1 MFNIPSLDKLI
12 HELGLLPGVGPKT
25 AQRLVHHILRQP
37 GYSQALRNALS
48 AVEDTVVL
56 CDSCFS
62 YTDEQDGVCHYCT
75 SPKRRDDVICVVET
89 PESVMQIDASGSY
102 DGRFHV
108 LHGALSPLH
117 GQTPDK
123 LKIKELSQR
132 IDQLIEKWPQSKVE
146 LILALDADL
155 EGDTTMLYLAKIFA
169 DRPQVIVSRLAQGVP
184 IGSNLDF
191 VDHRTLNRALENRVR
206 L

>member
-12 HELGLLPGVGPKT
+12 HELGRLPGVGPKT
-25 AQRLVHHILRQP
+25 AQRLVHHILRQS
-37 GYSQALRNALS
+37 GYSQALRQALS
-48 AVEDTVVL
+48 DVEEFVRL
-56 CDSCFS
+56 CSGCFS
-62 YTDEQDGVCHYCT
+62 YTDSEERLCHYC
-75 SPKRRDDVICVVET
+75 SNPKRRDDVICVVET
-89 PESVMQIDASGSY
+89 PESVMQIEASGSY

-123 LKIKELSQR
+123 LKIKELLQR
-132 IDQLIEKWPQSKVE
+132 IDQQLQNQPQSKVE

-155 EGDTTMLYLAKIFA
+155 EGDTTMLYLAKTFA
-169 DRPQVIVSRLAQGVP
+169 DRPQVVVSRLAQGVP
-184 IGSNLDF
+184 IGSHLDF
-191 VDHRTLNRALENRVR
+191 VDHRTLSRALENRVR

>member
-25 AQRLVHHILRQP
+25 AQRLVHHILRHH
-37 GYSQALRNALS
+37 GYSQSLRQALAS
-48 AVEDTVVL
+48 VEESVGL
-56 CDSCFS
+56 CSTCFS
-62 YTDEQDGVCHYCT
+62 YTDSPERICHYCQT
-75 SPKRRDDVICVVET
+75 AKRRDDVICVVET
-89 PESVMQIDASGSY
+89 PESVMQIEAAGSY

-123 LKIKELSQR
+123 LKIKELVQR
-132 IDQLIEKWPQSKVE
+132 IDQLLQNQPQSKVE

-169 DRPQVIVSRLAQGVP
+169 DRPQVVVSRLAQGVP
-184 IGSNLDF
+184 IGSHLDF
-191 VDHRTLNRALENRVR
+191 VDHRTLSRALENRVR

>member
-12 HELGLLPGVGPKT
+12 HELSRLPGVGPKT

-37 GYSQALRNALS
+37 GYSQTLRQALAH
-48 AVEDTVVL
+48 VEELVRL
-56 CDSCFS
+56 CTCCFS
-62 YTDEQDGVCHYCT
+62 YTDAEDGLCHYC
-75 SPKRRDDVICVVET
+75 SNPQRRDDVICVVET

-123 LKIKELSQR
+123 LKIKELLQR
-132 IDQLIEKWPQSKVE
+132 IDQRLENQPQSKVE

-155 EGDTTMLYLAKIFA
+155 EGDTTMLYLAKTFA
-169 DRPQVIVSRLAQGVP
+169 DRTQVVVSRLAQGVP
-184 IGSNLDF
+184 IGSHLDF
-191 VDHRTLNRALENRVR
+191 VDHRTLSRALENRVR

>member
-25 AQRLVHHILRQP
+25 AQRLVHHILRHP
-37 GYSQALRNALS
+37 GYSQTLRDALGG
-48 AVEDTVVL
+48 VEDNVKL
-56 CDSCFS
+56 CKTCFS
-62 YTDEQDGVCHYCT
+62 YTDAQEGVCHYCT
-75 SPKRRDDVICVVET
+75 TPKRRDDLICVVET
-89 PESVMQIDASGSY
+89 PESVMQIEASGTF

-108 LHGALSPLH
+108 LHGAISPLH

-123 LKIKELSQR
+123 LKIKELVQR
-132 IDQLIEKWPQSKVE
+132 IDQLIENHPQSKIE

-155 EGDTTMLYLAKIFA
+155 EGDTTMLYLAKTFA
-169 DRPQVIVSRLAQGVP
+169 DRPQVMVSRLAQGVP
-184 IGSNLDF
+184 IGSHLDF
-191 VDHRTLNRALENRVR
+191 VDHRTLSRALENRVR